1 MVKLLLKVRTLGF
14 WLRLRN
20 LGGGS
25 PLFLR
30 TCVGEARGGGGGG
43 GSSLSLFLFFGC
55 IFSEESWKL
64 RLRLEWVAG

>member
-30 TCVGEARGGGGGG
+30 TCVGEARGGGGG
-43 GSSLSLFLFFGC
+43 SEELSFSFLVFWLHFFGG
-55 IFSEESWKL
+55 E
-64 RLRLEWVAG
+64 LEAQAAA